1 MNIKK
6 LNKFVD
12 VLKDI
17 QELINSGLYNVDD
30 IADELLESGAIDND
44 PELFD
49 ITIDE
54 IIETLKAVGNLKRE
68 KK

>member
-1 MNIKK
+1 MSVKK
-6 LNKFVD
+6 LIK
-12 VLKDI
+12 VLMDI

-54 IIETLKAVGNLKRE
+54 VIETLKAVDKLNIKE
-68 KK
+68 NK

>member
-1 MNIKK
+1 MRHEQLLQVIN
-6 LNKFVD
+6 

-17 QELINSGLYNVDD
+17 QELINSGLFNIDD

-54 IIETLKAVGNLKRE
+54 IIETLKAVGSLNRNNK
-68 KK
+68 

>member
-44 PELFD
+44 PYIFD
-49 ITIDE
+49 TALDETIE
-54 IIETLKAVGNLKRE
+54 ILENVSKLIKHT
-68 KK
+68 